1 MNALIQSQGSPA
13 VRLSALEHEFNYKQ
27 DQSGRWRRTFR
38 RTRAR
43 PEKRRLRAGGT
54 FLSRGDMKVDADDAR
69 GQRAEAER
77 NDSPGLH
84 ARGTLLPI
92 KLQPAEVNV
101 HGTCEIKALASAI
114 TRNNR
119 F

>member
-1 MNALIQSQGSPA
+1 MHTCKSQWRKEAIAA
-13 VRLSALEHEFNYKQ
+13 VGAF
-27 DQSGRWRRTFR
+27 W
-38 RTRAR
+38 
-43 PEKRRLRAGGT
+43 
-54 FLSRGDMKVDADDAR
+54 SRGSDMKVDGDTQTR

-92 KLQPAEVNV
+92 KLQPV
-101 HGTCEIKALASAI
+101 HGAWKIKALASAI